1 MSVLAYSEL
10 LKRIT
15 GIHDEELEEPFKILG
30 RHNTTETRLAAIK
43 TLARNEPI
51 SLGMLL
57 HSAKLPRGGG
67 SYLNIRKFFLEL
79 EKEGLL
85 SRNEHGNKTEWAF
98 SEKGALLK
106 RFILS

>member
-10 LKRIT
+10 LKRII

-30 RHNTTETRLAAIK
+30 RHNTTKTRLTAIK
-43 TLARNEPI
+43 TLARDGPV

-57 HSAKLPRGGG
+57 HSANLPRGGG

-85 SRNEHGNKTEWAF
+85 AKNECGNKTEWAF
-98 SEKGALLK
+98 SEKGESLK